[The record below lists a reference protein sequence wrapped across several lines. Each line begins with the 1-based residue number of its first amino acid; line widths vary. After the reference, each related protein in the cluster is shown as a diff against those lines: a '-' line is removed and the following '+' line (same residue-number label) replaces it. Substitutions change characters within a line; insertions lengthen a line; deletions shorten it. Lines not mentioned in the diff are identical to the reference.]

1 MAWRGL
7 KHAPQYFSVVIG
19 LAAVILAIFW
29 LLKLLNIQRLKAEIV
44 QLEAKMGKGQEVWR
58 DYPPLTQEER
68 KDLQRARERLIR
80 TLPRDKDIPSLLQEI
95 SRLAREYNLANVSFN
110 TGEGAS
116 ALGAGQAPAPTS
128 GSPQVVAPQ
137 PTPPVSPAAPE
148 SSGPIASFPLK
159 VAFAGDYR
167 EIAYFL
173 EALQRLPRLVTIQS
187 LQLQRSLPLV
197 AAEVILQAYYQK
209 GSLSVTGK

>member
-7 KHAPQYFSVVIG
+7 THAPQYFSLVIG

-44 QLEAKMGKGQEVWR
+44 QLEAKLGKGQEVWR

-95 SRLAREYNLANVSFN
+95 SRLAREYNLANVSIN

-116 ALGAGQAPAPTS
+116 ALGAGQAPAPTT
-128 GSPQVVAPQ
+128 GAPQVVAPQ
-137 PTPPVSPAAPE
+137 PTPPVSPSAE

-197 AAEVILQAYYQK
+197 AAEVILHAYYQK

>member
-7 KHAPQYFSVVIG
+7 KNAPQYFSVVIG

-44 QLEAKMGKGQEVWR
+44 QLEAKLGKGQEVWR
-58 DYPPLTQEER
+58 DYPPWTQEER

-80 TLPRDKDIPSLLQEI
+80 TLPKDKDIPSLLQEI
-95 SRLAREYNLANVSFN
+95 SRLAREHDLVNVSFN

-116 ALGAGQAPAPTS
+116 ALGTGQAPAPA
-128 GSPQVVAPQ
+128 GGAPQVVAPQ
-137 PTPPVSPAAPE
+137 PNPPVSPTVPE

-159 VAFAGDYR
+159 VALAGDYR

-173 EALQRLPRLVTIQS
+173 EALEALPRVVTIQS

-197 AAEVILQAYYQK
+197 AAEVVLHAYYQK